1 VAPSAVHSHEHSS
14 QACSLPDCIY

>member
-14 QACSLPDCIY
+14 QLSTLPDCIY